1 MTSKFGNFV
10 VVSLL
15 LMYPIFNKI
24 GFNQNRGITHTY
36 FKLKYS
42 LRHGVS
48 LRVENWSSVILTCS
62 WSTPTKRY
70 FYIRGLLIIIRH
82 QNLSTLLLVLF
93 GYYLLPVLLVPRGMS
108 GLGSFWCCLLNH
120 VYILIVTSIM
130 PGGLPVRGMLKL
142 RLYTPRGQTTPL
154 MFHEG
159 YICLVYIFLNQVWQM
174 SFVCS
179 PVYLNFEVVTKCQIM
194 TS

>member
-24 GFNQNRGITHTY
+24 GFNQNRGIRHTY

-62 WSTPTKRY
+62 WSTSTKRY
-70 FYIRGLLIIIRH
+70 FYIRGLLIIIRD
-82 QNLSTLLLVLF
+82 QNLSALLLVLF
-93 GYYLLPVLLVPRGMS
+93 GYYLLPVLLVPRGVS
-108 GLGSFWCCLLNH
+108 GLGSLWCCLLNN
-120 VYILIVTSIM
+120 VYIHISTSIIEATEKSKC
-130 PGGLPVRGMLKL
+130 PGGSREGMLKL
-142 RLYTPRGQTTPL
+142 R
-154 MFHEG
+154 FDW
-159 YICLVYIFLNQVWQM
+159 YIIKKF
-174 SFVCS
+174 
-179 PVYLNFEVVTKCQIM
+179 
-194 TS
+194 